1 VRCQAYAW
9 MSLYLGFYLPDTCS
23 ETVTTADDSIHG
35 NSNKSSS
42 VTDDV
47 LPCNARS
54 ENIQSNI
61 PVCNGEDSQNLE
73 QLENTEVSK
82 EMCDS
87 QVFDVVDKGID
98 TAGEN
103 SARNA
108 ANPTGCKREVTVLLQ
123 DSSAELESNSETLV
137 NSDKPFE
144 PAGNC
149 SAPSN
154 EPIKECKQYD
164 TELFSDTESSYN
176 HNAVEHENGKSS
188 VSSRMGDVSDSH
200 HGSEASEGNEADV
213 HLFQELD
220 GDFHGLD
227 GDAEDS
233 ETVLNDKS
241 VDVELQNEETDKSVD
256 VELQNEETG
265 PSRLVVQMQQDDL
278 LEPSG
283 KLADVEV
290 GNDQTELSKKSADVT
305 MQNNENEGSSDL
317 SGQAGSNDSDDHTEH
332 VSEDHGCD
340 VTEAGMKPI
349 DLEDKNTEAE
359 QGDKLDEDAGAEQS
373 DKFDKGTELE
383 QGGKFYKGTET
394 EQGDKLGNDSEA
406 GQGDTLDTD
415 PEVQHDGKL
424 CHMEKGYSE
433 AEVWQTVS
441 NDSKITNVKAD
452 EGGVLRTKAS
462 REHSDTV
469 SPAKGTPFIE
479 LEHTLENAKGN
490 KILTFLYGTNQHVFA
505 INFSM

>member
-1 VRCQAYAW
+1 
-9 MSLYLGFYLPDTCS
+9 MSLYLDFYLPDTCS
-23 ETVTTADDSIHG
+23 ETVTTADDSIRG

-61 PVCNGEDSQNLE
+61 PVCNGDDSQNLE
-73 QLENTEVSK
+73 QLKNTELSK

-87 QVFDVVDKGID
+87 QVFDVADKVRD

-108 ANPTGCKREVTVLLQ
+108 VNPSGCKREVTVLFQ

-137 NSDKPFE
+137 NPDKPFE

-149 SAPSN
+149 SAPNN

-164 TELFSDTESSYN
+164 TELFSDTESSYS
-176 HNAVEHENGKSS
+176 HNAVEHEKRKNS
-188 VSSRMGDVSDSH
+188 VSSRTGDVSDSH
-200 HGSEASEGNEADV
+200 HSSQASEGIEADV

-233 ETVLNDKS
+233 EAVLNDKS
-241 VDVELQNEETDKSVD
+241 VDVELQSD
-256 VELQNEETG
+256 ETG
-265 PSRLVVQMQQDDL
+265 PSRLDVQMQQDDL

-283 KLADVEV
+283 KSADVEMQ
-290 GNDQTELSKKSADVT
+290 NDQTELSKKSADVA
-305 MQNNENEGSSDL
+305 MQNKENEVSSDL
-317 SGQAGSNDSDDHTEH
+317 SGQAGSNDSDDHIEH
-332 VSEDHGCD
+332 VSEDDGYD
-340 VTEAGMKPI
+340 VTGPGMKPI
-349 DLEDKNTEAE
+349 DLEDKNTEGE
-359 QGDKLDEDAGAEQS
+359 QGDKLVEDTGAEQS
-373 DKFDKGTELE
+373 DKFDKGTEVE
-383 QGGKFYKGTET
+383 QGGKFDNGTEA
-394 EQGDKLGNDSEA
+394 EQGDKLGKDSEA
-406 GQGDTLDTD
+406 GQGDKLDKD
-415 PEVQHDGKL
+415 PEVGQDGKL

-433 AEVWQTVS
+433 AEVWQAVS
-441 NDSKITNVKAD
+441 NDSKLTNVKAD
-452 EGGVLRTKAS
+452 EGSVLRTKAS

-469 SPAKGTPFIE
+469 SPAKETPFIE
-479 LEHTLENAKGN
+479 LEHTLENGKGN
-490 KILTFLYGTNQHVFA
+490 KILTFLCGTNQHVFA

>member
-1 VRCQAYAW
+1 

-35 NSNKSSS
+35 NSDKSSS
-42 VTDDV
+42 VTDDL

-73 QLENTEVSK
+73 QLENTEVSE

-87 QVFDVVDKGID
+87 QVFDVADKGID

-108 ANPTGCKREVTVLLQ
+108 ANPTGCKREVTVLFQ
-123 DSSAELESNSETLV
+123 DSSAEFESNSETLV
-137 NSDKPFE
+137 NSEKTFE

-164 TELFSDTESSYN
+164 TELFSDIESSYN
-176 HNAVEHENGKSS
+176 HNAVERENGKSS
-188 VSSRMGDVSDSH
+188 VSPRKDDVSDSH
-200 HGSEASEGNEADV
+200 HGSQVSEGIEADV

-233 ETVLNDKS
+233 EAVLNDKS
-241 VDVELQNEETDKSVD
+241 VDVELQNEEIGT
-256 VELQNEETG
+256 
-265 PSRLVVQMQQDDL
+265 SRLVVQMQQDDL

-283 KLADVEV
+283 KSADVEM
-290 GNDQTELSKKSADVT
+290 GNDQTELSKTSADVA
-305 MQNNENEGSSDL
+305 MQNNENEVSSDL
-317 SGQAGSNDSDDHTEH
+317 SGQAGSNDSNDHTEH
-332 VSEDHGCD
+332 VSEDHGYD
-340 VTEAGMKPI
+340 VTGPGMKPI
-349 DLEDKNTEAE
+349 DLEDKDTEAE
-359 QGDKLDEDAGAEQS
+359 QGDKLDEDTVAEQS
-373 DKFDKGTELE
+373 DKFDKGTEVE
-383 QGGKFYKGTET
+383 QGGKFYKGTEA

-406 GQGDTLDTD
+406 GQGDTLDKD

-424 CHMEKGYSE
+424 CHMEKEYSE